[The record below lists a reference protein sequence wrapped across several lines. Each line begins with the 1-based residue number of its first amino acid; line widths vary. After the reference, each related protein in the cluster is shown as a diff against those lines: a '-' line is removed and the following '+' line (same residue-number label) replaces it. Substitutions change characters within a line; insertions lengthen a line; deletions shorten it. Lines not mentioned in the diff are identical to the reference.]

1 MASIQCKYCGTGC
14 STRQGLTSHLTQ
26 TQNKLC
32 RQRQLEEA
40 ADSDGSSDLSDSG
53 SDNDSASVDREE
65 DLQNLGADP
74 EDVDM
79 DLYPSGVEHE
89 SEEEAHSVDP
99 PRPNLGSTES
109 NAGQAAEVSDTPV
122 NANPNKR
129 RRATVEEVEDED
141 ERWYQPFPENHSAG
155 GVSRACKTQFEKLQE
170 EQKKKGLAPWQPF
183 DSGDEWELAHW
194 LMTSGLSNASI
205 DKYLKLKK
213 VREGINPSFHNS
225 RAFLKRIDALP
236 EGPKWTCYPFELEG
250 DELDASGKP
259 KKEVVELWCRD
270 PVECVRELVGNPAFR
285 AKQHYAPYRIFKCFE
300 DGKYSNREVNEMWT
314 ADWWWEIQRLLPK
327 GATLIPIILASDKT
341 QLTRFSGDQQ
351 SLKKVGEDGVDM
363 DCADGFVRKMYL
375 ILAAYIADYPE
386 QCLVCCC
393 GESSCPGCTCEPKC
407 RGDANREHP
416 PEFAQQNLRAIN
428 PFWVDLPHCDIF
440 RSMTPDLLHELHNGV
455 FDHLVKWSTSAMVG
469 EEAEV
474 DQRYRSMTPHPVLRH
489 FKKGISLTTQWT
501 GTERKNMEKV
511 FLGVLANATDQRV
524 QLAAAGILDFIHY
537 AHFETHCDE
546 SLAQLDA
553 AWLAFHNNKDVFV
566 DLEIREHFN
575 INKLHKLKHYVDSIR
590 SRGTADGFNTE
601 GTERLHIDLAKL
613 GYKATNKKAYTR
625 QMTVWLRRQESVHK
639 FSSYLQWAIPGYIAP
654 STSEDADPE
663 EDEDTEEQDM
673 PDYREVHE
681 DSDASDDEDAP
692 KEHPSPPPFTIA
704 KKAAFPNVS
713 VANIISEF
721 HAPAFIDNLSRFLQ
735 SKSITPLL
743 VPADNSTFPVYKKFS
758 LHLPRIPEAISSDT
772 RDAIRAIKG
781 EPQRFTPKGVQPVKA
796 GQFDTVLVRVHSRR
810 EGEGPTD
817 GLSVARVRVIFKI
830 PSDFGSYPDP
840 VAYVDWFKSLQ
851 RPVEGLRMHQVSLS
865 SRAHRQRSSIIP
877 ITEIVRSCHLI
888 PVFGRKAN
896 PGWTSATVLDLCPK
910 FYLNP
915 YLRHHDFYLLRLS
928 GLWNSPSESI
938 RTIEPPII
946 SMAATVGTDMCGGA
960 IDTIRGYQAT
970 TIGYRCNPG
979 S

>member
-1 MASIQCKYCGTGC
+1 MTSIQCKYCGTGC

-40 ADSDGSSDLSDSG
+40 ADSDGSSDLSNGG
-53 SDNDSASVDREE
+53 SDNDSAGVDCEG
-65 DLQNLGADP
+65 DLQNLGADL

-79 DLYPSGVEHE
+79 DLYPSGVEHD
-89 SEEEAHSVDP
+89 SEEEAHSVDL
-99 PRPNLGSTES
+99 PRPNLG
-109 NAGQAAEVSDTPV
+109 
-122 NANPNKR
+122 KHR
-129 RRATVEEVEDED
+129 
-141 ERWYQPFPENHSAG
+141 
-155 GVSRACKTQFEKLQE
+155 
-170 EQKKKGLAPWQPF
+170 KKGLAPWQPF

-205 DKYLKLKK
+205 DKYLKLK
-213 VREGINPSFHNS
+213 S
-225 RAFLKRIDALP
+225 
-236 EGPKWTCYPFELEG
+236 PKWTCYPFELEG
-250 DELDASGKP
+250 NELDASGKP

-270 PVECVRELVGNPAFR
+270 PVDCVHELVGNPAFR
-285 AKQHYAPYRIFKCFE
+285 AKQHYAPYRIFKRFE
-300 DGKYSNREVNEMWT
+300 DGKYSNRE
-314 ADWWWEIQRLLPK
+314 
-327 GATLIPIILASDKT
+327 GATLILIILASDKT

-351 SLKKVGEDGVDM
+351 AWPVYLTIGNIDKSTCRHPSMHATVLLGYIPVAKLEIFSKKKRSAVGYQLFHDCMRRMLQSLKKAGEDGVDM
-363 DCADGFVRKMYL
+363 DS
-375 ILAAYIADYPE
+375 
-386 QCLVCCC
+386 Q
-393 GESSCPGCTCEPKC
+393 
-407 RGDANREHP
+407 ANCEHP

-428 PFWVDLPHCDIF
+428 LFWADLPHCDIF

-455 FDHLVKWSTSAMVG
+455 FDHLVKWRRKLTNA
-469 EEAEV
+469 
-474 DQRYRSMTPHPVLRH
+474 LRH
-489 FKKGISLTTQWT
+489 FKKGISLTTQWM

-546 SLAQLDA
+546 SLAQLDT
-553 AWLAFHNNKDVFV
+553 AWLAFHNNKDVF
-566 DLEIREHFN
+566 HFN

-590 SRGTADGFNTE
+590 SRGTADSFNTE

-625 QMTVWLRRQESVHK
+625 QMTVWLRHQESVHK

-654 STSEDADPE
+654 STSEDTDPK

-673 PDYREVHE
+673 PDYREVPE
-681 DSDASDDEDAP
+681 DLDASDDEDAP
-692 KEHPSPPPFTIA
+692 KEHPSPPPFTIT

-735 SKSITPLL
+735 SKSFTPLL

-796 GQFDTVLVRVHSRR
+796 SQFDTVLVRMHSRR

-817 GLSVARVRVIFKI
+817 GLSVARVHVIFKI

-865 SRAHRQRSSIIP
+865 SQAHRQRSSIIP

-915 YLRHHDFYLLRLS
+915 YLRHHNFYLLRYLVDRHAARKAA
-928 GLWNSPSESI
+928 EERRVRI
-938 RTIEPPII
+938 R
-946 SMAATVGTDMCGGA
+946 ALGRAGHH
-960 IDTIRGYQAT
+960 
-970 TIGYRCNPG
+970 N
-979 S
+979 